1 MHPRDEYRRNALECF
16 KLADEVIY
24 PENKDALVKIAQGW
38 LRLAEQASRN
48 DITDSVHK
56 VDLRS
61 AS

>member
-38 LRLAEQASRN
+38 LRLAEQITRN
-48 DITDSVHK
+48 EIAETTRART
-56 VDLRS
+56 LRS